1 MRCIIYHNETTPPK
15 ILAIRTRCRKG
26 LITYHK
32 FNGITTMKKYV
43 ESYHSTLV
51 EKLLEDPTNLATRSS
66 FNCEPNK
73 KKVQVSPSATFGFFS
88 FANKFKKDDAIQV
101 VLLENLMLFVI
112 KGLMFTRTIE

>member
-1 MRCIIYHNETTPPK
+1 
-15 ILAIRTRCRKG
+15 
-26 LITYHK
+26 
-32 FNGITTMKKYV
+32 MKKYV